1 MKEINAILKILN
13 KNKLTY
19 LDFLEIMNYLNDVQ
33 IDKIV
38 SSDYTKLEYIE
49 NLKLLITRIY
59 MSNYNISSYLDSLRK
74 YISNILEKEKLDI
87 SSEIK
92 KLDKYVYYFISF
104 KFNNKIPYY
113 YLSRKNIKLYLENFG
128 KVYNYV
134 PYILDDDRYDYFL
147 INFAME
153 KNETYNLDKLLH
165 DLKISDN
172 VIKSYEYFSSD
183 GLYNIKYLY
192 KNKIKDED
200 IINDIKTNY
209 MCNCEYKKIKVFES
223 LVESYVEIKDVINLY
238 KNIKEIKDEN
248 LLAIYE
254 KHINNKDVKIFLV
267 NGINKENIEKIKR
280 EIEIVFF
287 DKNISSI
294 FYKHS
299 DFYGE
304 QFLIY
309 LKNKY
314 NIHSSKY

>member
-1 MKEINAILKILN
+1 MKEINLILKILN

-153 KNETYNLDKLLH
+153 KNETFNLEKLLF
-165 DLKISDN
+165 DLKNSDD

-209 MCNCEYKKIKVFES
+209 MCNCEYKKIKIFES
-223 LVESYVEIKDVINLY
+223 LVESYVEIKDSINLY